1 MRYRGMVAG
10 LLFLST
16 AAAAEVED
24 GWFDSNGVKIHYREW
39 GTGTP
44 VVLLH
49 GFALNASRWE
59 AAGVPGKLAAA
70 GYRALVLDCRGHGL
84 SGKPH
89 DPNAYGAEMGRDVI
103 RLLDH
108 LGIEKAHV
116 VGYSMGGFVAGK
128 ARELHPERLLS
139 FVIGGS
145 GWYREGDYAIAEL
158 TGPDIADG
166 LEKTGDFKFM
176 LRAFEAKRVPPVP
189 ESQIEE
195 RNARMMEGND
205 PLALAAVMRGWAT
218 FAVPEASLRA
228 NKVPALAIIGSDD
241 PIKPKTDRLKD
252 VMSNLEVVV
261 IEGADHGALAHPSFA
276 QQVVLFLDRQ
286 HE

>member
-1 MRYRGMVAG
+1 MSVRSVLVG
-10 LLFLST
+10 LLFLSAT
-16 AAAAEVED
+16 SAAEVKD
-24 GWFDSNGVKIHYREW
+24 GFFDSEGVKIHYREW

-44 VVLLH
+44 VVLIH

-59 AAGVPGKLAAA
+59 AAGVPEKLAAA
-70 GYRALVLDCRGHGL
+70 GYRAVVIDCRGHGL

-108 LGIEKAHV
+108 LGIQKAHV

-145 GWYREGDYAIAEL
+145 GWYRAGDYAIAEL

-176 LRAFEAKRVPPVP
+176 LRAFEANRVPPVP
-189 ESQIEE
+189 EEQIEA

-205 PLALAAVMRGWAT
+205 PKALAAVMRGFPT
-218 FAVPEASLRA
+218 FAVPEESLRA
-228 NKVPALAIIGSDD
+228 NTVPALAIIGSDD

-252 VMSNLEVVV
+252 VMSSLEVVV
-261 IEGADHGALAHPSFA
+261 IDGADHGALAHPSFV
-276 QQVVLFLDRQ
+276 QQVVQFLDRQ
-286 HE
+286 RR

>member
-1 MRYRGMVAG
+1 VDFRGMFAG
-10 LLFLST
+10 LLLLST
-16 AAAAEVED
+16 AATAEVKD
-24 GWFDSNGVKIHYREW
+24 GWFDSNGVKIHYRDW

-59 AAGVPGKLAAA
+59 AAGVPAKLAAA
-70 GYRALVLDCRGHGL
+70 GYRALVMDCRGHGL

-89 DPNAYGAEMGRDVI
+89 DAAAYGAEMGRDVI

-176 LRAFEAKRVPPVP
+176 LRAFEANRVPPVP
-189 ESQIEE
+189 EAQIEE

-228 NKVPALAIIGSDD
+228 NEVPALAIIGSED
-241 PIKPKTDRLKD
+241 PIRPKTDRLKE
-252 VMSNLEVVV
+252 VMGHLEVVV